1 MIDRDPDSSR
11 SRNHHRME
19 TPDIKFKDIR
29 TPSRSSWDEDIT
41 GTPRQSNSAWDVM
54 TPSISEIEE
63 EPSSSRRKYDKDTP
77 LPTPT
82 HRYNAWANERK
93 SFGIKKTSK
102 ILVKEKGILV
112 K

>member
-1 MIDRDPDSSR
+1 
-11 SRNHHRME
+11 ME

-41 GTPRQSNSAWDVM
+41 GTPRKSNSSWDVM
-54 TPSISEIEE
+54 TPSISDMEE
-63 EPSSSRRKYDKDTP
+63 EVPKSSVKKHEDTP

-93 SFGIKKTSK
+93 SFGVKKSSK
-102 ILVKEKGILV
+102 CDAAVNL
-112 K
+112 